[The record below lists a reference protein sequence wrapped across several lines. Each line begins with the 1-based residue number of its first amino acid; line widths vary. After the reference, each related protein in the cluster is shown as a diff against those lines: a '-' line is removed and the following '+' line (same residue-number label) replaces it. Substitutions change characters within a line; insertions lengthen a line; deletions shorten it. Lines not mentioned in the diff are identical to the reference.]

1 MKIVYIPVEQSL
13 NSPFTGRY
21 RTYGIAAVDC
31 SVNPHDVLDFI
42 PDVSIDREFVSALA
56 DHCTRGELEP
66 IHLMQIIEDSI

>member
-31 SVNPHDVLDFI
+31 SVNPHEVLDFI
-42 PDVSIDREFVSALA
+42 PDVSIDREFVSVRL
-56 DHCTRGELEP
+56 
-66 IHLMQIIEDSI
+66 